1 MSSFVTGKVTGYFVI
16 LYYINSRILSIPLVE
31 IRKNTQNADCVLDSF
46 HKTGYFTGYY
56 TG

>member
-16 LYYINSRILSIPLVE
+16 LYYIKSRILSIPLVE

-46 HKTGYFTGYY
+46 HKTGYFIGYY